1 MTSNMT
7 NSAHKKTPYFYGA
20 FNRNGPYRTRTC
32 DLFHVK
38 EKQHPRWRSAKA
50 VATVYTVKTSD
61 SVRFCADSREW
72 KSAGAQFGAQF
83 NMGARSRKRGA
94 L

>member
-20 FNRNGPYRTRTC
+20 FNPSGGEGARTP
-32 DLFHVK
+32 DLIHAM

-50 VATVYTVKTSD
+50 VAAVYTVKMSD

-94 L
+94 M